1 MIKLKGIPY
10 IRFDIIS
17 LLIAGFLFWS
27 PSARAQR
34 GCATVEYQKQ
44 LQQKYPSLGT
54 EDQFENWLSKRIS
67 ENKKKRAER
76 SEATV
81 FTIPVVVHVIHLGE
95 DVGDGLNIPN
105 NQIFS
110 QIDVLNEDF
119 RRLND
124 DKVNTPSDF
133 EPVAADIEI
142 NFALAQRDPE
152 GLPTDGIVRI
162 NGNRS
167 VWELADNYALKSLS
181 SWNTED
187 YLNIWVTNLGSD
199 YLGYAQFPISSLE
212 GLDGASN
219 NAFTDGVVIDY
230 RAFGSKIKDPNAN
243 VINSFDRG
251 RTATH
256 EIGHFF
262 GLRHIWGDGGCSQDD
277 YCADTP
283 KASTDNG
290 NYNSCNYPGPNTCT
304 DEPIDLPDMFQN
316 YMDYT
321 DDVCMN
327 LFTEDQKTRMRTVLE
342 NSPRRL
348 SLTESKGA
356 MPPVIVS
363 NDLGIRNIINPSMTA
378 CGDSYSPQIEI
389 RNYGDNV
396 INQVLVSFYEDDVL
410 IETLSRNVTLGLLD
424 ITTLDFNSRP
434 ITNNGTKKLTFEVI
448 EVNSTPDNNADNNVK
463 ETNIEFPKTAN
474 GPIRLEFNELPTEW
488 TINNIDEVFTWEL
501 KSAENGEPGNTAL
514 SLEFYNYENE
524 GELDLFSSP
533 VIDLSDRNTAQLSFE
548 VAYAKYPNIDN
559 EGLLITIGPNCANAL
574 TQADTLYYKVGNELS
589 TVNSSSG
596 FFTPTSMT
604 QWRKETIDLAA
615 YIGETALQIN
625 FIAKNG
631 YGNNLYI
638 DNLVIDDVSN
648 KIIAPSPLSCNPN
661 QELLLEVVNSG
672 PSPINSLDVNYTL
685 DDGPTQNVT
694 FNLIS
699 PLEPGFSTQVSTSL
713 NNLGLGEHF
722 ISLTIDLPN
731 TSEVVQLSHNFYID
745 TATDFL
751 PIKQAFESFEASD
764 WIIVNH
770 DDLVTWEVGND
781 NGNNYLAIDNT
792 IYENLDA
799 DDWLISPSI
808 DFTVANKATLTFDY
822 AYSSVGGNQDGLTL
836 YISTD
841 CGENYFRA
849 GFNKFGEDLTTGD
862 FFNEP
867 STENWKTETLDLSQY
882 ISNDEVRLAFVSTN
896 KNGNPI
902 FLDNIQIYVT
912 DVYQNIDEVIFPNP
926 TVDGR
931 FSIVFDLPKK
941 EFVRLYLYDAAG
953 HLLSSTPVQNTLNQR
968 YEFDISHQP
977 QGIYIIRAVGE
988 SFTLSRRVMKSH

>member
-1 MIKLKGIPY
+1 MITLKEVLN
-10 IRFDIIS
+10 IRFLITS
-17 LLIAGFLFWS
+17 LLTAGFLFCTQS
-27 PSARAQR
+27 VKAQR
-34 GCATVEYQKQ
+34 GCATVEYQKM
-44 LQQKYPSLGT
+44 LQQKYPNLGT

-67 ENKKKRAER
+67 ENKKKYNER
-76 SEATV
+76 GEATV
-81 FTIPVVVHVIHLGE
+81 FTLPVVVHVIHLGE
-95 DVGDGLNIPN
+95 EVGDGLNIPD

-110 QIDVLNEDF
+110 QIEVLNEDF

-124 DKVNTPSDF
+124 DQVNTPADF

-152 GLPTDGIVRI
+152 GLPTNGIVRI
-162 NGNRS
+162 NGNKS

-181 SWNTED
+181 SWNTDD

-199 YLGYAQFPISSLE
+199 FLGYAQFPISTLE

-219 NAFTDGVVIDY
+219 NSLTDGVVIDY
-230 RAFGSKIKDPNAN
+230 RAFGSKTKVPNAN
-243 VINSFDRG
+243 VISSYDRG

-277 YCADTP
+277 FCEDTP
-283 KASTDNG
+283 RASTDHG

-327 LFTEDQKTRMRTVLE
+327 LFTQDQKTRIRTVLE

-348 SLTESKGA
+348 SLTESNGA
-356 MPPVIVS
+356 MPPLVVN
-363 NDLGIRNIINPSMTA
+363 NDLGIRNITNPSMTA

-389 RNYGDNV
+389 RNYGSNV
-396 INQVLVSFYEDDVL
+396 INQISVNFYEDDVL
-410 IETLSRNVTLGLLD
+410 VETISANVTLGPLD
-424 ITTLDFNSRP
+424 ITTIDFGSQV
-434 ITNNGTKKLTFEVI
+434 ILGTGSKKLAFEVAL
-448 EVNSTPDNNADNNVK
+448 VNGSADNNADNNIK
-463 ETNIEFPKTAN
+463 ETDIEFPETAV
-474 GPIRLEFNELPTEW
+474 GPIRLDFNEFPEQW
-488 TINNIDEVFTWEL
+488 TINNIDEVFTWEI
-501 KSAENGEPGNTAL
+501 KPAENGEPGNTAL
-514 SLEFYNYENE
+514 SMEFYNYENE
-524 GELDLFSSP
+524 GELDLLSSP
-533 VIDLSDRNTAQLSFE
+533 VIDLSDKTTAQLTFE

-559 EGLLITIGPNCANAL
+559 EGLLITVGPNCANAL
-574 TQADTLYYKVGNELS
+574 TQADTIYYKVGNELS
-589 TVNSSSG
+589 TVNSTSS
-596 FFTPTSMT
+596 FFTPSSITH
-604 QWRKETIDLAA
+604 WRTETIDLAT
-615 YIGETALQIN
+615 YIGEEALQIN

-638 DNLVIDDVSN
+638 DNVVIDDVKN

-672 PSPINSLDVNYTL
+672 LVPINSFEVNYTL
-685 DDGPTQNVT
+685 DNGPAQSVT
-694 FNLIS
+694 FNLVS
-699 PLEPGFSTQVSTSL
+699 TLAPGFSTQVSTSL
-713 NNLGLGEHF
+713 NNLSIGEHF
-722 ISLTIDLPN
+722 IELAIDLPN
-731 TSEVVQLSHNFYID
+731 TSEVINLSHNFFID

-751 PIKQAFESFEASD
+751 PIKEAFESFDNSD

-770 DDLVTWEVGND
+770 DNLVTWEVQSSDGNSF
-781 NGNNYLAIDNT
+781 LTIDNT
-792 IYENLDA
+792 IYENMDA
-799 DDWLISPSI
+799 DDWIISPSI
-808 DFTVANKATLTFDY
+808 DFTVANQATLTFDY
-822 AYSSVGGNQDGLTL
+822 AYSSVGGNEDGLTL

-862 FFNEP
+862 FFNAP
-867 STENWKTETLDLSQY
+867 ALENWQTETIDLSQY
-882 ISNDEVRLAFVSTN
+882 VTNDEVRLAFVSTN

-902 FLDNIQIYVT
+902 YLDNIQVYVT

-931 FSIVFDLPKK
+931 FSIVFDLPQK

-953 HLLSSTPVQNTLNQR
+953 HLLSTTGAQNTLNQR

-977 QGIYIIRAVGE
+977 QGIYIVRAVGE
-988 SFTLSRRVMKSH
+988 SFTLSRRVMKSN

>member
-1 MIKLKGIPY
+1 MIALKEVLN
-10 IRFDIIS
+10 IRFLITS
-17 LLIAGFLFWS
+17 LLIAGFLFCS
-27 PSARAQR
+27 PSAQAQR
-34 GCATVEYQKQ
+34 GCATVDYQKI
-44 LQQKYPSLGT
+44 LQQKYPNLDT

-67 ENKKKRAER
+67 ENKKKFYQRG
-76 SEATV
+76 EATV
-81 FTIPVVVHVIHLGE
+81 FTLPVVVHVIHLGE
-95 DVGDGLNIPN
+95 DVGDGLNIPD

-124 DKVNTPSDF
+124 DQVNTPSDF
-133 EPVAADIEI
+133 APVAADIEI

-152 GLPTDGIVRI
+152 GLPTNGIVRI
-162 NGNRS
+162 NGNKS

-199 YLGYAQFPISSLE
+199 YLGYAQFPISTLAGLE
-212 GLDGASN
+212 GASN

-277 YCADTP
+277 YCDDTP

-304 DEPIDLPDMFQN
+304 DEPIDFPDMFQN

-327 LFTEDQKTRMRTVLE
+327 LFTEDQKTRIRTVLE

-356 MPPVIVS
+356 MPPVVVS

-378 CGDSYSPQIEI
+378 CGDSYAPQIEV
-389 RNYGDNV
+389 RNYGSNV
-396 INQVLVSFYEDDVL
+396 INQVSVNFYEDDVL
-410 IETLSRNVTLGLLD
+410 VETISSNVTLGHLD
-424 ITTLDFNSRP
+424 ITTLDFGNQS
-434 ITNNGTKKLTFEVI
+434 ISVTGSKKLTFEVTQ
-448 EVNSTPDNNADNNVK
+448 VNGAADNNADNNIK
-463 ETNIEFPKTAN
+463 ETDIEFPETAV
-474 GPIRLEFNELPTEW
+474 GPIRLDFNELPEQW
-488 TINNIDEVFTWEL
+488 TINNIDQVFTWEI
-501 KSAENGEPGNTAL
+501 KSADNGEPGNSAL
-514 SLEFYNYENE
+514 CVEFYNYENE

-533 VIDLSDRNTAQLSFE
+533 VIDFSTKTTAQLSFE

-589 TVNSSSG
+589 TVNSTSG
-596 FFTPTSMT
+596 FFTPSSIAH
-604 QWRKETIDLAA
+604 WRKETIDLAS
-615 YIGETALQIN
+615 YIGEEALQIN

-672 PSPINSLDVNYTL
+672 LSAINSFDVNYTL
-685 DDGPTQNVT
+685 DNGPVQSET
-694 FNLIS
+694 FNLVS
-699 PLEPGFSTQVSTSL
+699 PLEPGFSTQVSKSL
-713 NNLGLGEHF
+713 NNLDNGEHF
-722 ISLTIDLPN
+722 IELTIDLPN
-731 TSEVVQLSHNFYID
+731 TSDVVNLSHNFFID

-751 PIKQAFESFEASD
+751 PIKEAFENFETSD

-770 DDLVTWEVGND
+770 DNLVTWELQSTD
-781 NGNNYLAIDNT
+781 ENNYLTIDNT
-792 IYENLDA
+792 VYESKDA

-808 DFTVANKATLTFDY
+808 DFTVATQATLTFDY
-822 AYSSVGGNQDGLTL
+822 AYSSVGGNEDGLTL

-841 CGENYFRA
+841 CGESYFRT
-849 GFNKFGEDLTTGD
+849 GFNKFGENLTTGD
-862 FFNEP
+862 FFNAP
-867 STENWKTETLDLSQY
+867 SLENWQTETIDLSQF
-882 ISNDEVRLAFVSTN
+882 ITNDEVRLAFVSTN

-902 FLDNIQIYVT
+902 YLDNIQVYVT

-926 TVDGR
+926 TIDGR
-931 FSIVFDLPKK
+931 FSIVFDLPQK

-953 HLLSSTPVQNTLNQR
+953 HLLSTTPVQNTLNQR

-977 QGIYIIRAVGE
+977 HGIYIVRAVGE
-988 SFTLSRRVMKSH
+988 SFTLSRRVMKSD